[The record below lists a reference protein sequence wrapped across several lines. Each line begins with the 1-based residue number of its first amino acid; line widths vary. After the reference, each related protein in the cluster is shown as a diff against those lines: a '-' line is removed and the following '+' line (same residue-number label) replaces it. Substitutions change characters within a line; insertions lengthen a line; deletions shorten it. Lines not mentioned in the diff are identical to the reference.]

1 MEDLKNFIKTLN
13 VLYVEDEDSAREIT
27 AKMLKRF
34 FNNVEACENGLE
46 GYLSFQKKH
55 ANQEIYDL
63 IISDINMPKLDGIDM
78 TQKIREID
86 NEVPIIFIT
95 ARHESETLIKAIQLQ
110 VLNYIIKPIDVEAMS
125 KVIYSSCEKIFLK
138 NTLIKKQKELEIYLN
153 TIEKIA
159 FVLKLDMEQNITYIN
174 DFFLKNINYTNE
186 EIINQKLDFF
196 NSTLVSPNLFEDIN
210 KTISAHK
217 TWEGTIKIKP
227 KNEDEVLYIKFMIV
241 PIINTNISEF
251 ICIGYSNNELENE
264 KNEIVKKM
272 IQNIAIIKKEVH
284 TNPAEKRN
292 YEEEILALRQKI
304 GFLESS
310 VNDLTKSKSSLLNQ
324 LNAYETS
331 ALNSTDSKLN
341 AIKKKN
347 EENESLRKIV
357 LILKSE
363 KTQYQDKIKD
373 LESFLIHKDQIIE
386 TLQNNESTLR
396 LKIRNLE
403 LDLKK
408 LEEEHKEKKGLF
420 KL

>member
-27 AKMLKRF
+27 TKMLKRF
-34 FNNVEACENGLE
+34 FNSVDACENGLE
-46 GYLSFQKKH
+46 GYLTFEKKYSK
-55 ANQEIYDL
+55 EEKYDL

-86 NEVPIIFIT
+86 SEVPIIFIT
-95 ARHESETLIKAIQLQ
+95 ARHESDTLIKAIQLQ
-110 VLNYIIKPIDVEAMS
+110 VLNYIIKPIDMEAMS
-125 KVIYSSCEKIFLK
+125 KVIYSSCEKIYLK
-138 NTLIKKQKELEIYLN
+138 NSLIKKQKELEIYLN

-159 FVLKLDMEQNITYIN
+159 FVLKLDIEQNITYTN
-174 DFFLKNINYTNE
+174 DFFLKSINHTKE

-196 NSTLVSPNLFEDIN
+196 NSTLVNPTLFEDIN

-227 KNEDEVLYIKFMIV
+227 KNEDEILYIKFMIV
-241 PIINTNISEF
+241 PIIKGNISEY
-251 ICIGYSNNELENE
+251 ICIGYSNSELENE

-272 IQNIAIIKKEVH
+272 IQNIVNIKKEVH
-284 TNPAEKRN
+284 TNLAEKRN
-292 YEEEILALRQKI
+292 YEEEILSLKQQI
-304 GFLESS
+304 SFLE
-310 VNDLTKSKSSLLNQ
+310 NNIHDLTKSKNNLLNQ

-347 EENESLRKIV
+347 EENESLRKII

-363 KTQYQDKIKD
+363 KNQHLDKIKD
-373 LESFLIHKDQIIE
+373 LESFLNHKDETIE

-403 LDLKK
+403 LDIKK
-408 LEEEHKEKKGLF
+408 LEEEKESKKGLF

>member
-27 AKMLKRF
+27 TKMLKRF
-34 FNNVEACENGLE
+34 FNSVDACENGLE
-46 GYLSFQKKH
+46 GYLTFEKKYSK
-55 ANQEIYDL
+55 EEKYDL

-86 NEVPIIFIT
+86 SEVPIIFIT
-95 ARHESETLIKAIQLQ
+95 ARHESDTLIKAIQLQ
-110 VLNYIIKPIDVEAMS
+110 VLNYIIKPIDMEAMS
-125 KVIYSSCEKIFLK
+125 KVIYSSCEKIYLK
-138 NTLIKKQKELEIYLN
+138 NSLIKKQKELEIYLN

-159 FVLKLDMEQNITYIN
+159 FVLKLDIEQNITYTN
-174 DFFLKNINYTNE
+174 DFFLKSINHTKE

-196 NSTLVSPNLFEDIN
+196 NSTLVNPTLFEDIN

-227 KNEDEVLYIKFMIV
+227 KNDDEVLYIKFMIV
-241 PIINTNISEF
+241 PIIKRNISEY
-251 ICIGYSNNELENE
+251 ICIGYSNSELENE

-272 IQNIAIIKKEVH
+272 IQNIANIKKEVH
-284 TNPAEKRN
+284 TNLAEKRN
-292 YEEEILALRQKI
+292 CEEEILALRQQI
-304 GFLESS
+304 GFLESNVS
-310 VNDLTKSKSSLLNQ
+310 DLTKSKSSLLNQ
-324 LNAYETS
+324 LSAYETS

-347 EENESLRKIV
+347 EENESLRKII

-363 KTQYQDKIKD
+363 KNQHLDKIKD
-373 LESFLIHKDQIIE
+373 LESFLNHKDETIE

-403 LDLKK
+403 LDIKK
-408 LEEEHKEKKGLF
+408 LEEEKESKKRLF

>member
-55 ANQEIYDL
+55 ANQEKYDL

-78 TQKIREID
+78 TQRIREID

-159 FVLKLDMEQNITYIN
+159 FVLKLDMEQNIKYAN
-174 DFFLKNINYTNE
+174 DFFLKSINHTNE

-284 TNPAEKRN
+284 TNLAEKRN

-310 VNDLTKSKSSLLNQ
+310 VNDLTKSKGSLLNQ

>member
-27 AKMLKRF
+27 TKMLKRF
-34 FNNVEACENGLE
+34 FNSVDACENGLE
-46 GYLSFQKKH
+46 GYLTFEKKYSK
-55 ANQEIYDL
+55 EEKYDL

-86 NEVPIIFIT
+86 SEVPIIFIT
-95 ARHESETLIKAIQLQ
+95 ARHESDTLIKAIQLQ
-110 VLNYIIKPIDVEAMS
+110 VLNYIIKPIDMEAMS
-125 KVIYSSCEKIFLK
+125 KVIYSSCEKIYLK
-138 NTLIKKQKELEIYLN
+138 NSLIKKQKELEIYLN

-159 FVLKLDMEQNITYIN
+159 FVLKLDIEQNITYTN
-174 DFFLKNINYTNE
+174 DFFLKSINHTKE

-196 NSTLVSPNLFEDIN
+196 NSTLVNPTLFEDIN

-227 KNEDEVLYIKFMIV
+227 KNEDEILYIKFMIV
-241 PIINTNISEF
+241 PIIKGNISEY
-251 ICIGYSNNELENE
+251 ICIGYSNSELENE

-272 IQNIAIIKKEVH
+272 IQNIANIKKEVH
-284 TNPAEKRN
+284 TNLAEKRN
-292 YEEEILALRQKI
+292 YEEEILSLKQQI
-304 GFLESS
+304 SFLE
-310 VNDLTKSKSSLLNQ
+310 NNIHDLTKSKNNLLNQ

-347 EENESLRKIV
+347 EENESLRKII

-363 KTQYQDKIKD
+363 KNQHLDKIKD
-373 LESFLIHKDQIIE
+373 LESFLNHKDETIE

-403 LDLKK
+403 LDIKK
-408 LEEEHKEKKGLF
+408 LEEEKESKKGLF